1 MHESIDWPPP
11 RSPRRR
17 RRRFLLILAVIA
29 AVVFGG
35 RAALSYFVDVLWF
48 GSLGY
53 GDVFWKTLSLQWGVF
68 ATFTAATFLILYGS
82 FVALKRAHLPDLP
95 SGHTIFIGGQP
106 LKLPVEPVLR
116 LIALGVSLVIAAAT
130 GAGMMAE
137 WPTLAL
143 FWYAPRA
150 TGVVVDPIFGKPL
163 NFFFFVLPAWQLIAG
178 WLLTLAVI
186 ICVLAVFFILI
197 TGGTRVLAGS
207 LSRSVTLP
215 WRGLSIAFA
224 FLLLIV
230 AVRVYL
236 GRFEQLFDDHTI
248 FGGVTY
254 TDAHV
259 TLTGMLVVCAALVLG
274 AVIAAVNSVRQP
286 RGRWLVAAFLPA
298 AVCYVAVQAI
308 GWYVSSFIVKP
319 NELVREQ
326 PYIAHNI
333 ELTRQA
339 YGLNRVS
346 QREFPAETTVDAA
359 DPENNQA
366 TLQNIRLWDWRALQ
380 DTLRQIQE
388 IRTYYD
394 FPDIDIDR
402 YEIEGTTREVML
414 ATRELNVDKLPESS
428 RNWIN
433 EKLIYTHG
441 YGITMNPVN
450 GFTPEGLPT
459 LMLSNMPVQSTV
471 RGLTVTRPEVYFGEL
486 TNTDVY
492 VKTRQ
497 KEFNY
502 PQGQTNNLTSYD
514 GNGGIVLGGFLRRII
529 IALDRDDL
537 AKLPFSDDVTPDSRL
552 LMRRNLRDRVSALAP
567 FLTYDPD
574 PYIVLGDDG
583 RLSWIMDAFTVSDSY
598 PYSTRYRLDR
608 DLINYMRNSVK
619 VVIDAYDGTTT
630 FYVFDTEDPIIA
642 AYRRIF
648 PSLFKDAST
657 MPPGLRKHMR
667 YPELLLKLQ
676 AEVYGLYHM
685 TDPEAFYNREDL
697 WTVASEVGMGEG
709 GQQTTQAMQPNF
721 VLMKLPGE
729 TGVEFV
735 EILPF
740 TPANRNNL
748 IGWIAGR
755 SDGAQYGTSVVYN
768 FPKTKLVDGPLQIE
782 ARIDQNAQLSGQ
794 LTLWN
799 QQGSHVRRGALLVIP
814 SGRALLYAEP
824 IYLQAERSPMPELR
838 LVVLALQDKLAYG
851 PTFESA
857 MAALFGGAASSMS
870 ALSTSVPPTNAPS
883 TSAAPTTAAAGP
895 AQRAGASAASP
906 QPAADLNA
914 LIAEAAK
921 DLADYQRLTAEG
933 KLGEAGQKL
942 EELKR
947 TLDKLNARQ
956 R

>member
-1 MHESIDWPPP
+1 MPESIDWPPP
-11 RSPRRR
+11 RTPRR
-17 RRRFLLILAVIA
+17 RRRFLLILAVLAGIL
-29 AVVFGG
+29 FGG
-35 RAALSYFVDVLWF
+35 RTALSYYVDALWF

-53 GDVFWKTLSLQWGVF
+53 GSVFWKTLSLQWGIF
-68 ATFTAATFLILYGS
+68 AAFTAATFLILYGS
-82 FVALKRAHLPDLP
+82 FLALKRAHLPDLP

-130 GAGMMAE
+130 GAGMMVE

-143 FWYAPRA
+143 FWYAPNTA
-150 TGVVVDPIFGKPL
+150 GGVSVFDPIFGKPL
-163 NFFFFVLPAWQLIAG
+163 NFFLFALPAWQLIAG

-186 ICVLAVFFILI
+186 GCVLAVFFILI
-197 TGGTRVLAGS
+197 TGGTRALAGH
-207 LSRSVTLP
+207 LSRSVLP
-215 WRGLSIAFA
+215 WRGFSITFA
-224 FLLLIV
+224 LLLLIV
-230 AVRVYL
+230 AMRVYL
-236 GRFEQLFDDHTI
+236 GRFELLLDDHTI

-259 TLTGMLVVCAALVLG
+259 MLTGLPIVCAALVLG
-274 AVIAAVNSVRQP
+274 AAIAAVNAVRAP
-286 RGRWLVAAFLPA
+286 RGRWLVAAILPSV
-298 AVCYVAVQAI
+298 VCYIAVQAVA
-308 GWYVSSFIVKP
+308 WYVSSFIVKP

-326 PYIAHNI
+326 PYIVYNTS
-333 ELTRQA
+333 LTRQA
-339 YGLNRVS
+339 YGLNRVA
-346 QREFPAETTVDAA
+346 QREFPAETTVDAT

-402 YEIEGTTREVML
+402 YEIDGTTREVML
-414 ATRELNVDKLPESS
+414 AARELNVDKLPESS

-433 EKLIYTHG
+433 DKLIYTHG

-459 LMLSNMPVQSTV
+459 LLLSNMPVQSTV
-471 RGLTVTRPEVYFGEL
+471 RNLTVTRPEIYFGEM

-502 PQGQTNNLTSYD
+502 PQGASNSFTAYE
-514 GNGGIVLGGFLRRII
+514 GNGGIVLGNFLRRIM
-529 IALDRDDL
+529 IAFDRDDL
-537 AKLPFSDDVTPDSRL
+537 AKLPFSDDVTPESRL

-567 FLTYDPD
+567 FLTYEPD

-598 PYSTRYRLDR
+598 PYSTHYHLGNNS
-608 DLINYMRNSVK
+608 INYMRNSVK

-630 FYVFDTEDPIIA
+630 FYVFDKEDPIIA

-648 PSLFKDAST
+648 PSLFKDAAM
-657 MPPGLRKHMR
+657 MPPGLRKHVR

-697 WTVASEVGMGEG
+697 WTVATEVGMSEG
-709 GQQTTQAMQPNF
+709 GGQTTQAMQPNF

-755 SDGAQYGTSVVYN
+755 SDGAQYGSSVVYN

-857 MAALFGGAASSMS
+857 MAALFGGAASSLS
-870 ALSTSVPPTNAPS
+870 APTTTAASVSAPSTNAPT
-883 TSAAPTTAAAGP
+883 TSAAAVP
-895 AQRAGASAASP
+895 ASSAASP
-906 QPAADLNA
+906 KPEWDRNA

-947 TLDKLNARQ
+947 ALDKLNAR